1 MECPFEL
8 PAYKNITDLGFEVTD
23 GNLKTLFRN
32 LTEKE
37 ADYIVQAINSH
48 EKFKT
53 VVQNLVSSATKYP
66 DDYATKELNQLIPF
80 LIKEAK
86 QALEAEKKD

>member
-1 MECPFEL
+1 MKCPFEL
-8 PAYKNITDLGFEVTD
+8 PIHINLIPCFSEEEV
-23 GNLKTLFRN
+23 
-32 LTEKE
+32 
-37 ADYIVQAINSH
+37 AYIVQAINSH

-53 VVQNLVSSATKYP
+53 VVQNLVSSATNYP

-86 QALEAEKKD
+86 QVLEAEKKE